1 MRLKIYSLLTVILI
15 WFSAFSQELPPI
27 TSFVP
32 EQYQG
37 GNQNWMLGQGANG
50 FIYVANNKGLLE
62 FNGMQWTLYPS
73 PNETIIRAVKAVG
86 DRVYTGCY
94 MEFGYWESDE
104 MGRLQYHSLSESVQA
119 DIVLDEHFWNIV
131 QHESFLLFQSLDQ
144 IFIYNLEDESI
155 HAIRPPNGVDRLFKT
170 QPGLFF
176 ADKTRQIYTLRKGQ
190 IQAMIEKPSQIG
202 RIIHI
207 WIDQQGEVLVQTA
220 EEGRFQLQNRALVP
234 VKQAGALKGK
244 GIYSAVSLQN
254 GAQVFGTISDGI
266 LIQEPSGKIQYHLRQ
281 EDGISNNTILSLY
294 EDQNANVWA
303 GTDNGI
309 SYVDLS
315 SPIREYIDKTGQ
327 LGTVYGATIHQGLL
341 YLGTNQGLFYQSES
355 QNGNFVL
362 VEGTK
367 EQVWSL
373 FQYEDQLFCAH
384 NAGTFLID
392 DKQAYSIFNDHGVWK
407 FSTVEGRPDLL
418 LQGDFYGVAIL
429 EKNEGQWRYR
439 NRIESFDYSARF
451 LEYRSPGEIYVSHE
465 YKGVFGLKLDEEFK
479 RVANF
484 KTYDYPQKGKNAGLT
499 TFNKDILYYSQE
511 GMFRLNNFSTG
522 FQQDTL
528 MNNGLVTEEYES
540 GKMSVDVEGRLW
552 LFAKNNIYFFSEGM
566 LSAVPKRR
574 SIPIPAKLLN
584 AMSGYENITRLE
596 EGRYLIGT
604 ARGYLKL
611 DMKEVSAHKHELYFT
626 GATCRTISNEVQR
639 LSVESEGNI
648 PYQNN
653 NLSFHFTVPVYSK
666 YFIPQYQYRLEG
678 FYNNWSEWSPQSNIS
693 FRNLPFGKYKL
704 EIRSMV
710 GDALSDN
717 TIIYPFT
724 IQRPWY
730 LSRLAIALYIFGG
743 LVMLSL
749 IHRAYTRYYRQ
760 QERKIRLENQRNM
773 EARRR
778 ESELELIRL
787 KNEQLQ
793 RDIENK
799 NRELAISTMSL
810 VKKNELLHQI
820 RGELQAK
827 EDPSRNIRNVIK
839 TIEKNTDEEE
849 TWNLFKEAFENAD
862 QDFFKKIQE
871 KHSNLTHNDL
881 KLCAYLRLNLS
892 SKEVA
897 PLLNIS
903 VRSVE
908 VKRYRLRK
916 KMELEHDEGLV
927 EYILAI

>member
-1 MRLKIYSLLTVILI
+1 MRLKIYSLLIVIPI

-37 GNQNWMLGQGANG
+37 GNQNWMLGQGSNG

-86 DRVYTGCY
+86 NRIYTGCY

-104 MGRLQYHSLSESVQA
+104 MGRLQYHSLSKSVQA
-119 DIVLDEHFWNIV
+119 DIVLDEHFWNII
-131 QHESFLLFQSLDQ
+131 QHENFLLFQSLDQ

-155 HAIRPPNGVDRLFKT
+155 HSITPPNGIDRLFKT
-170 QPGLFF
+170 QAGLFF
-176 ADKTRQIYTLRKGQ
+176 ADKTRQIYTLHQGQ
-190 IQAMIEKPSQIG
+190 IQAMIDYPSEIG

-207 WIDQQGEVLVQTA
+207 WISEQGQVLIQTA
-220 EEGRFQLQNRALVP
+220 EQGRFQLQNGSLTP
-234 VKQAGALKGK
+234 VKQAGELKGK
-244 GIYSAVSLQN
+244 GIYSAISLQN

-266 LIQEPSGKIQYHLRQ
+266 LIQYPRGNIQYHLRQ

-294 EDQNANVWA
+294 EDQNGNVWA

-309 SYVDLS
+309 SYVNLS

-327 LGTVYGATIHQGLL
+327 LGTVYAAAIHQEVL
-341 YLGTNQGLFYQSES
+341 YLGTNQGLFYQSED
-355 QNGNFVL
+355 QNGNFTL

-392 DKQAYSIFNDHGVWK
+392 DKQAHSIFNEHGVWK
-407 FSTVEGRPDLL
+407 FSVVDDQPDFL
-418 LQGDFYGVAIL
+418 LQGDFYGVSLL
-429 EKNEGQWRYR
+429 ERKEGQWQYR
-439 NRIESFDYSARF
+439 NKIEGFDYSARY
-451 LEYRSPGEIYVSHE
+451 LEYQSPDEVYVSHE
-465 YKGVFGLKLDEEFK
+465 YKGVFGVKLDKEF
-479 RVANF
+479 RQTANF
-484 KTYDYPQKGKNAGLT
+484 KAYDYPKKGENAGLA
-499 TFNKDILYYSQE
+499 TFNEDILYYSQE
-511 GMFRLNNFSTG
+511 GMFSLVDFSKG
-522 FQQDTL
+522 FLQDTF
-528 MNNGLVTEEYES
+528 MSDGLTIEEYES
-540 GKMSVDVEGRLW
+540 GKMSVDEEGRLW
-552 LFAKNNIYFFSEGM
+552 LFAKNNIYYFSEGT
-566 LSAVPKRR
+566 LSAAPKRR

-584 AMSGYENITRLE
+584 AMSGYENITRLQE
-596 EGRYLIGT
+596 DKYLIGT

-611 DMKEVSAHKHELYFT
+611 DMKEISAHKHKLYFT
-626 GATCRTISNEVQR
+626 GASCRTISNEIQL

-678 FYNNWSEWSPQSNIS
+678 FYNNWSEWSPQANIS
-693 FRNLPFGKYKL
+693 FRNLPFGSYKL

-710 GDALSDN
+710 GDAISDN
-717 TIIYPFT
+717 TIVYHFT

-730 LSRLAIALYIFGG
+730 LSRFAIALYILGG
-743 LVMLSL
+743 LMMLYS

-760 QERKIRLENQRNM
+760 QERKIRRENERNM

-778 ESELELIRL
+778 ESELELVRL

-793 RDIENK
+793 RDIDNK

-827 EDPSRNIRNVIK
+827 EDPNRNIRNVIK

-871 KHSNLTHNDL
+871 KHPNLTHNDL

-916 KMELEHDEGLV
+916 KMELGHDEGLV
-927 EYILAI
+927 EHILAI